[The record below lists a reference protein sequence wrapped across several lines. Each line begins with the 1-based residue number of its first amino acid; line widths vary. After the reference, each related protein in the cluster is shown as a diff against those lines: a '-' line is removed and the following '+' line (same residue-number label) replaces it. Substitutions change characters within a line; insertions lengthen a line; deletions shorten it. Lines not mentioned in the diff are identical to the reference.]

1 MNIFNFYIRNVIIP
15 PILYFQKGNL
25 YMPNLNFINI
35 TTTLTNNP
43 IFFNDY
49 TPLYVENNCCSLFID
64 QFFVSNFTWL
74 SSLTNLTDRGFIHIL
89 MQSINFTV
97 SNAIFLNVYFIG
109 SIIIEQRLEIL
120 ILYLFFRAKL
130 YHLYIY

>member
-1 MNIFNFYIRNVIIP
+1 
-15 PILYFQKGNL
+15 
-25 YMPNLNFINI
+25 MPNLNFINI

-130 YHLYIY
+130 YHLYISELVRK